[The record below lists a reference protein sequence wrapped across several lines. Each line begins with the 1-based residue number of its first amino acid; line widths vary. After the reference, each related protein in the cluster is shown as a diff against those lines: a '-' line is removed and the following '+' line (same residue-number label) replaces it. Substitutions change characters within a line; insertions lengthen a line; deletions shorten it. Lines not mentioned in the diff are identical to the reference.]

1 MSDDRLS
8 VTVLAG
14 LPLIV
19 TVILL
24 VVVLTDSSDRSDM
37 MAIVG
42 LLTCVLCVLIGT
54 VITLGYGGSVLAGWN
69 TASDDER
76 SKFDEKAIMRIS
88 GMMISGFGILV
99 SLSLIGEDWF
109 SGSFVVF
116 FVLAL
121 VWMIVLLIY
130 MNTSERFLSEKG
142 KEEKSMRKS
151 KI

>member
-1 MSDDRLS
+1 MSDDRFSLA
-8 VTVLAG
+8 VLTG

-19 TVILL
+19 TVILF
-24 VVVLTDSSDRSDM
+24 VVVLTNPSYRSDVPV
-37 MAIVG
+37 IVG

-69 TASDDER
+69 TASDDEKA
-76 SKFDEKAIMRIS
+76 KFDEKAVMRLS

-99 SLSLIGEDWF
+99 SLSLIGKDWF
-109 SGSFVVF
+109 SGALAVF
-116 FVLAL
+116 IVLAL

-142 KEEKSMRKS
+142 KEEKRIRKS
-151 KI
+151 KA